1 MGLGLAPLL
10 VKTIFTTLRKINESG
25 VTILIVE
32 QNARGALRLAH
43 RGYVMEV
50 GKITLEDSAPALLH
64 DVHVRKA
71 YLGE

>member
-50 GKITLEDSAPALLH
+50 GKITLEGSAPALLN

-71 YLGE
+71 YLEE